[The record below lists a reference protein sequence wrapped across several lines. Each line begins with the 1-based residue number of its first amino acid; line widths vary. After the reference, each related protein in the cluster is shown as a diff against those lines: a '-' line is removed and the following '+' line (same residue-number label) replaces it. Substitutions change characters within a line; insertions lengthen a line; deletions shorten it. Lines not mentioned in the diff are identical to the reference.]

1 MTDMKRQKS
10 IKAAATIS
18 ITLCALCISC
28 TSDEQAV
35 TSGEPI
41 AFTATGI
48 ASPATRSTINGDWED
63 TSGKSVAVQIGSEV
77 KKYTI
82 TPSGDNTTASIDAAI
97 GITPFYWNSSTETK
111 TVTAW
116 YPYSASDPISSW
128 AVNADQSTDDNY
140 IASDLLKASQEITY
154 GNTALEFTHQVA
166 KITVKVNISNLPSTA
181 TLTGATLK
189 GVSGVKDEATAITM
203 HPTTTA
209 TTYEAIV
216 MPQSPTSATVVLAI
230 DGIGNYTY
238 TFENVNWEVANSYTY
253 NLTVKGNE
261 IELTGGVITPW
272 NSETKE
278 EDMTMTP
285 NLSGYAG
292 YTIKDVSTISG
303 EVPDKTILTGTTTNG
318 ITIAAGA
325 TVVLYNINTSSTST
339 SAIKCNGD
347 ATIYLVGVNK
357 ATTTEYECCGIEV
370 GPSGTTLTIDGNGS
384 IEANATSFD
393 FGAGIGSGG
402 NSSCGN
408 ITINGGTVT
417 ATGGSCGAGIGSGG
431 DYSSCGNITINGGT
445 VTATGGFYGA
455 GIGSGYYSSSC
466 GNITING
473 GTVTATG
480 GEYAAGI
487 GSGEYHSSCGDITIN
502 GGTVTATGGRYAAGI
517 GSGEGYSSCGDIS
530 ISGNVTSV
538 IATKGSNAP
547 NSIGADGSSTCGTV
561 TIEDETKV
569 TQK

>member
-1 MTDMKRQKS
+1 MS
-10 IKAAATIS
+10 INGIYMLKEKTTIRYMNKKKTYQAAATIS

-28 TSDEQAV
+28 TSDEQAI

-82 TPSGDNTTASIDAAI
+82 TPSSDNTTASIDAAT

-253 NLTVKGNE
+253 NLTVKGSE

-278 EDMTMTP
+278 ENMTMTP
-285 NLSGYAG
+285 NLSGY
-292 YTIKDVSTISG
+292 TIKDVSTIGG

-325 TVVLYNINTSSTST
+325 TVVLCNANINTSST

-384 IEANATSFD
+384 IEANATSIY
-393 FGAGIGSGG
+393 FGAGIGSGEG
-402 NSSCGN
+402 N
-408 ITINGGTVT
+408 
-417 ATGGSCGAGIGSGG
+417 
-431 DYSSCGNITINGGT
+431 
-445 VTATGGFYGA
+445 
-455 GIGSGYYSSSC
+455 
-466 GNITING
+466 
-473 GTVTATG
+473 
-480 GEYAAGI
+480 
-487 GSGEYHSSCGDITIN
+487 SCGDITIN
-502 GGTVTATGGRYAAGI
+502 GGTVTATGGIYVAGI
-517 GSGEGYSSCGDIS
+517 GSGFLSSCDDIS

-538 IATKGSNAP
+538 IATKGSYAP
-547 NSIGADGSSTCGTV
+547 NSIGACAHSTCGTV